1 MSSWQRNAPDLVR
14 YPQALSQQQLQ
25 SVAELLAPMAEV
37 RAFVQAIIASLGTP
51 SWIERS
57 GPSLLG
63 RGPFSTLRGKM
74 PDGKR
79 FVPRPTTEKQQV
91 ANLTKLV
98 ALHAGTES
106 HMARL
111 ATLHGK
117 SVTIATGST
126 LPLQSFSARNRVGR
140 ICS

>member
-1 MSSWQRNAPDLVR
+1 
-14 YPQALSQQQLQ
+14 
-25 SVAELLAPMAEV
+25 
-37 RAFVQAIIASLGTP
+37 
-51 SWIERS
+51 
-57 GPSLLG
+57 
-63 RGPFSTLRGKM
+63 M

-79 FVPRPTTEKQQV
+79 FAPRPTTEKQKV

-98 ALHAGTES
+98 ALRAGTES

-126 LPLQSFSARNRVGR
+126 LPLQSFSARNRVGLLLVDTR
-140 ICS
+140 FQVGILRVRQERSAA

>member
-1 MSSWQRNAPDLVR
+1 
-14 YPQALSQQQLQ
+14 
-25 SVAELLAPMAEV
+25 
-37 RAFVQAIIASLGTP
+37 
-51 SWIERS
+51 
-57 GPSLLG
+57 
-63 RGPFSTLRGKM
+63 M

-79 FVPRPTTEKQQV
+79 FVPRPTTEKQQA

-98 ALHAGTES
+98 ALRAGTES

-117 SVTIATGST
+117 SVTIATGPT

>member
-1 MSSWQRNAPDLVR
+1 
-14 YPQALSQQQLQ
+14 
-25 SVAELLAPMAEV
+25 
-37 RAFVQAIIASLGTP
+37 
-51 SWIERS
+51 
-57 GPSLLG
+57 
-63 RGPFSTLRGKM
+63 M

-91 ANLTKLV
+91 ANLTK
-98 ALHAGTES
+98 ASTES

>member
-1 MSSWQRNAPDLVR
+1 
-14 YPQALSQQQLQ
+14 
-25 SVAELLAPMAEV
+25 
-37 RAFVQAIIASLGTP
+37 
-51 SWIERS
+51 
-57 GPSLLG
+57 
-63 RGPFSTLRGKM
+63 M

-98 ALHAGTES
+98 ALREGTES

-111 ATLHGK
+111 ATLNGK

-126 LPLQSFSARNRVGR
+126 LPLQSLSARVPDDIRRATVHPPKWSIQTHFNHGKIASCSGFGKSIMGDTLQDRRVNTGSR
-140 ICS
+140 WSKRGLGHVANTTLPPPRSQ

>member
-1 MSSWQRNAPDLVR
+1 
-14 YPQALSQQQLQ
+14 
-25 SVAELLAPMAEV
+25 
-37 RAFVQAIIASLGTP
+37 
-51 SWIERS
+51 
-57 GPSLLG
+57 
-63 RGPFSTLRGKM
+63 M

-98 ALHAGTES
+98 ALREGTES

-111 ATLHGK
+111 ATLNGK

-126 LPLQSFSARNRVGR
+126 LPLQSLSARVPDDIRRATVHPPKWSIQTHFNHGKIASCSGFGNQSWGTRCR
-140 ICS
+140 IGA